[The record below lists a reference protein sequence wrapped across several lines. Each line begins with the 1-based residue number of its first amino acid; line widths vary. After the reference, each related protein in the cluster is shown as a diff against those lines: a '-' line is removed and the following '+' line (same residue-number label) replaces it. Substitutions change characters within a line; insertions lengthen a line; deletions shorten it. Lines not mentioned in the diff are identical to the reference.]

1 MATPVAEFRT
11 LLLCCF
17 YSLIS
22 TMSPKGS
29 PGLDLICLLLL
40 HFCWAGILGKTS
52 TIPSPWPYPS
62 LLEFILQN
70 FLQNLLEG
78 NTQKTQVHFL
88 SGISRSTSL
97 VHNILYTHLSVYL
110 FIHPSIHPH
119 TCTIY
124 TIHTHIHSP
133 YTNTLYI
140 KTFI

>member
-22 TMSPKGS
+22 RMSPKGS

-40 HFCWAGILGKTS
+40 HFRWTGILGKTS

-62 LLEFILQN
+62 LLVFILQN
-70 FLQNLLEG
+70 FLQNLPEE

-88 SGISRSTSL
+88 SGIPRSTSL
-97 VHNILYTHLSVYL
+97 VHNILYTHLFVYL
-110 FIHPSIHPH
+110 FIHSS
-119 TCTIY
+119 
-124 TIHTHIHSP
+124 IHTHAP
-133 YTNTLYI
+133 YTLYTHTYTHHI
-140 KTFI
+140 LIHYI